1 MIVNS
6 SLDREVADKITLV
19 LTVEDLNAVNGS
31 MQTATGK
38 LYYLIDVDTFY
49 ILHFYLQQCFHFIFL
64 PF

>member
-1 MIVNS
+1 MKTLLNYFEINNNNGSVIVHS

-38 LYYLIDVDTFY
+38 LYYLI
-49 ILHFYLQQCFHFIFL
+49 YLIRF
-64 PF
+64 